1 MWSRFGVLCGSLF
14 TLTPFSRVIG
24 YWRKHLNPYVSLPDG
39 KGWAVWGGDKLSISE
54 ELWIKTGCGEPAGSW
69 SRRQPRLKW
78 ENGCMRRPREKH
90 STLISQWG
98 WDQSTHIIH
107 FKNTTKIP
115 KRFLKKCIL
124 VIFIRTN
131 KQKHRHCLL
140 LLWIL
145 VRVKKPARSY
155 CRMIIP
161 EYILTPSSFCQPL
174 ERLPW
179 RQGGKGWVSWHW
191 AEFGNLQIIRRWRI
205 L

>member
-1 MWSRFGVLCGSLF
+1 M
-14 TLTPFSRVIG
+14 SRVGRWQIVNI
-24 YWRKHLNPYVSLPDG
+24 WRAVDKNRLRRACRELIQTAAQIKMREWLRETAKRKTLYTHFTVRLRPVSAYNTLQKYYLNSQ
-39 KGWAVWGGDKLSISE
+39 K
-54 ELWIKTGCGEPAGSW
+54 IK
-69 SRRQPRLKW
+69 
-78 ENGCMRRPREKH
+78 
-90 STLISQWG
+90 
-98 WDQSTHIIH
+98 
-107 FKNTTKIP
+107 
-115 KRFLKKCIL
+115 KKCIL
-124 VIFIRTN
+124 VIFIRNN
-131 KQKHRHCLL
+131 KQKHQHCLL

-155 CRMIIP
+155 CHMVIP